1 MGQLEDD
8 LDHDEDD
15 DEPLEP
21 HVVLVREVLA
31 DEAHQLWAV
40 GQLLVHDPG
49 ALGQGQVLRG
59 GVVQTLQAV
68 AVPVEVGGVGQVRA
82 GSEIRG
88 LI

>member
-1 MGQLEDD
+1 M
-8 LDHDEDD
+8 
-15 DEPLEP
+15 
-21 HVVLVREVLA
+21 
-31 DEAHQLWAV
+31 